1 MKGLNKLNKLTIAL
15 VIAITA
21 MAGVALAD
29 YTQPDASEMYV
40 TVNGSGAFE
49 IAITTD
55 HANEAHRIEFDTN
68 NDSVVANLTGN
79 GVDTGEMNVTGNGTW
94 TPASTGTY
102 NFTLNVSLLPDAIP
116 GAEYPVYVKDVIVGG
131 CNETF
136 LSSTTASITAAL
148 SNTIVPETTTIV
160 LISIGL
166 IGLIAVAGRKK

>member
-1 MKGLNKLNKLTIAL
+1 MNKLNKLTIAL

-29 YTQPDASEMYV
+29 FTQPDISKRDI

-49 IAITTD
+49 IRITTD
-55 HANEAHRIEFDTN
+55 HANETHRIEFDTN

-79 GVDTGEMNVTGNGTW
+79 GVDTGEMNVKGNGTW
-94 TPASTGTY
+94 TPESVGTY

-116 GAEYPVYVKDVIVGG
+116 GDEYPIYVEDTIVVGG
-131 CNETF
+131 CAKTF
-136 LSSTTASITAAL
+136 LSSTTASITAWRNGSPL
-148 SNTIVPETTTIV
+148 PETATIV

>member
-29 YTQPDASEMYV
+29 YTQPDQSEICV
-40 TVNGSGAFE
+40 TVDGSGAFE

-55 HANEAHRIEFDTN
+55 HAGETHRIEFDTN
-68 NDSVVANLTGN
+68 NDSVVANLTGDDV
-79 GVDTGEMNVTGNGTW
+79 GTGEMNVTGNVTW
-94 TPASTGTY
+94 TPESAGTY

-116 GAEYPVYVKDVIVGG
+116 AEYPIYVKDVIVGEE
-131 CNETF
+131 NETF
-136 LSSTTASITAAL
+136 LSSTTASITAVWSGAP
-148 SNTIVPETTTIV
+148 VPETATIA